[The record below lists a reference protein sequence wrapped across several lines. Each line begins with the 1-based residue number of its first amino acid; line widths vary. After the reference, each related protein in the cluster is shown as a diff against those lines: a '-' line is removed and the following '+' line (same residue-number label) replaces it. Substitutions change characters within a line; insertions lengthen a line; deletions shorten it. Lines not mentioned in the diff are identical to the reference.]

1 MTCLMVE
8 SAARPRLS
16 QRDEVARAEAHIE
29 KLLARSPNWIAQ
41 WVHRLR
47 RPRARWVR
55 LPVAA
60 LLIPGGFLSFL
71 PVFGLWMLPLGLLL
85 LAVDI
90 PVLKHLL
97 YRFINWLAVKRPHW
111 FR

>member
-1 MTCLMVE
+1 MADSARPQRAS
-8 SAARPRLS
+8 SAA
-16 QRDEVARAEAHIE
+16 EAARAERHIE
-29 KLLARSPNWIAQ
+29 HLLARLPRWMARVIAK
-41 WVHRLR
+41 LR

-60 LLIPGGFLSFL
+60 LLIPAGFFSFL
-71 PVFGLWMLPLGLLL
+71 PVLGLWMLPLGLLL

-90 PVLKHLL
+90 PLLKHLV
-97 YRFINWLAVKRPHW
+97 YRFINWLAAKRPQW